1 MGDGVRALP
10 LSNPH
15 RGKSPN
21 EIRRVTSGSQ
31 KGFGFRSEI
40 VRTFPILFGSLCTC
54 RAMALGA
61 EDATEQRRNCGSMR
75 LPRVPARSGR
85 TNLGREMGQQKKKMS
100 AASRLARELA
110 ATRLA
115 IDG

>member
-31 KGFGFRSEI
+31 NGFGFRSEI

-54 RAMALGA
+54 RAMAPAPKMLPNRGGTA
-61 EDATEQRRNCGSMR
+61 DRCASHVFQRGVDEPIWEGKWANR
-75 LPRVPARSGR
+75 
-85 TNLGREMGQQKKKMS
+85 KKMS